1 MAKRIK
7 YTEPGSYFPKEVRE
21 QIFGTPADTAQTKRQ
36 PKSKKPTIDDYAD
49 RMSSPVGITLTDP
62 VTRQPIKNNSEDGD

>member
-7 YTEPGSYFPKEVRE
+7 YTEPDSYFPKEIRE
-21 QIFGTPADTAQTKRQ
+21 QVLGKPAQTKRQ

>member
-7 YTEPGSYFPKEVRE
+7 YTEPDSYFPKEVRE
-21 QIFGTPADTAQTKRQ
+21 QIIGNPEDTAKA
-36 PKSKKPTIDDYAD
+36 KPSIDDYKD
-49 RMSSPVGITLTDP
+49 RMTSPVGITLTDP

>member
-21 QIFGTPADTAQTKRQ
+21 QIFSNPEDTAKA
-36 PKSKKPTIDDYAD
+36 KPTIDDYAD